1 MQLFIILEISCQSDT
16 RLSVCSCKVET
27 ADKKQDR
34 VLLYKD
40 KIKEEA
46 DMRVLLTS
54 AGLETEEIKEYFVKM
69 LGKDVSTVKAL
80 FIPTA
85 AINAGAIE
93 MLPKC
98 MNDLL
103 KCGIQNNN
111 IKVFDL
117 HTGMDIAELQK
128 YDVVY
133 LCGGDAAYLL
143 ERVNAT
149 GFNENLME
157 YIKGNG
163 MVIGVSAGSLL
174 FSNNLVENLGLIDTR
189 LDVHCPDGEARGKVE
204 YPLKDN
210 MRLTNTC
217 ALVIR
222 EFPDGL
228 EIIGE

>member
-1 MQLFIILEISCQSDT
+1 
-16 RLSVCSCKVET
+16 
-27 ADKKQDR
+27 
-34 VLLYKD
+34 
-40 KIKEEA
+40 
-46 DMRVLLTS
+46 
-54 AGLETEEIKEYFVKM
+54 M
-69 LGKDVSTVKAL
+69 LGKDVAEVKAL

-85 AINAGAIE
+85 AIDAEAIE
-93 MLPKC
+93 VLPKC

-103 KCGIQNNN
+103 KCGIQNKN
-111 IKVFDL
+111 IRVFDM
-117 HTGMDIAELQK
+117 HTGMEIAELQK

-133 LCGGDAAYLL
+133 LCGGDTTYLL

-149 GFNENLME
+149 GFNETLIN
-157 YIKGNG
+157 YINDNG

-174 FSNNLVENLGLIDTR
+174 FSNNLVGNLGLINTR
-189 LDVHCPDGEARGKVE
+189 LDVHCPNGEVRGKVE

-210 MRLTNTC
+210 VRLTNTC

>member
-1 MQLFIILEISCQSDT
+1 MQRMSEDGNYRWGNELVRIG
-16 RLSVCSCKVET
+16 
-27 ADKKQDR
+27 
-34 VLLYKD
+34 
-40 KIKEEA
+40 A

-54 AGLETEEIKEYFVKM
+54 AGLETEEIKDYFVKM
-69 LGKDVSTVKAL
+69 LGKAASEVKAL
-80 FIPTA
+80 FIHKA
-85 AINAGAIE
+85 AIDAGGIGV
-93 MLPKC
+93 LPKC

-103 KCGIQNNN
+103 KCGIPNKN

-133 LCGGDAAYLL
+133 LCGGDTTYLL

-149 GFNENLME
+149 GFSTTLME
-157 YIKGNG
+157 YIKQNG

-174 FSNNLVENLGLIDTR
+174 FSNNLVGKLGLINTR
-189 LDVHCPDGEARGKVE
+189 LDVHCPDGEVRGKVE

-210 MRLTNTC
+210 IRLTNTC

-222 EFPDGL
+222 EFPDEL